1 MSGFESECVCE
12 GRRWWLGAVFWFD
25 PKLTLNRFGLN
36 ILICKCW
43 QKSVICSVSFLNVQ
57 HRFPNLLGNL
67 TMWWV
72 CTALVCMTCSE
83 GIACFHTTESQ
94 HRVYWEY
101 YLYGQNRCTQMS
113 GSHWLWEFGG
123 VHFKYADKMYQTA
136 QVSKYI
142 CLNWHK
148 YLSKIKNVFVM
159 VHFKDKLIGSASPA
173 HISK

>member
-113 GSHWLWEFGG
+113 GSHWLWEFWGCISN
-123 VHFKYADKMYQTA
+123 MLIT
-136 QVSKYI
+136 
-142 CLNWHK
+142 C
-148 YLSKIKNVFVM
+148 IKLLKFLNVFVWIDQKYKVKNIFVV